1 MNASQVVAG
10 NERVLRSRLA
20 DAKFFFDQDCKKSLY
35 SRVAGLDK
43 VVYHN
48 KLGTQAE
55 RVERIWAIAQQIGLR
70 LSGNELAAQAGEA
83 AMLSKADLLTNMVG
97 EFPELQ
103 GIMGRY
109 YAKHDGLSG
118 DIGLAIEA
126 HYKPRFSG
134 DKWQGKVGGILCVA
148 AGTEGGGGG

>member
-1 MNASQVVAG
+1 M
-10 NERVLRSRLA
+10 LRSRLA
-20 DAKFFFDQDCKKSLY
+20 DAKFFFDRDRKKMLY

-55 RVERIWAIAQQIGLR
+55 RVERIWAIAQAIGLR
-70 LSGNELAAQAGEA
+70 LGGNELAAQAGEA
-83 AMLSKADLLTNMVG
+83 AMLCKADLLTDMVG

-109 YAKHDGLSG
+109 YARHDGLPD
-118 DIGLAIEA
+118 DIAFAIED
-126 HYKPRFSG
+126 HYKPRFAG
-134 DKWQGKVGGILCVA
+134 DELPRNMIGTCVA
-148 AGTEGGGGG
+148 LADKLEILIRHVRYWTNSDR